1 MTSLRAESSVHHLPT
16 VTFGRRSL
24 MWWGTLGFMVIEGW
38 TIALLVVSY
47 LYLRQ
52 GAGHWPP
59 APAPF
64 PSLTMPSIN
73 LGFMAVSVV
82 PAVFAARAGA
92 RLDEHAVKRWLVA
105 LSLISAAILVLRWWD
120 FLAIGVRW
128 DENAYASAAWMLVG
142 FHTSLL
148 LLDVLDTIGLTVFF
162 FARRQPVK
170 ALSDAADNSFYWYF
184 TVGIWLPVY
193 LVAYV
198 GPRVI

>member
-1 MTSLRAESSVHHLPT
+1 MTSLRAESTAGDLPT

-52 GAGHWPP
+52 SVLQWPP

-64 PSLTMPSIN
+64 PALTLPSIN
-73 LGFMAVSVV
+73 LALMGVSVV
-82 PAVFAARAGA
+82 PAVFAARAGG
-92 RLDEHAVKRWLVA
+92 RLDEPALKRWLVT
-105 LSLISAAILVLRWWD
+105 LSLLSTAILVLRWWD
-120 FLAIGVRW
+120 FLSLGVRW
-128 DENAYASAAWMLVG
+128 DDSAYASAAWMLVG

-170 ALSDAADNSFYWYF
+170 AFSDAADNSFYWYF

-198 GPRVI
+198 GPRII